1 MGEELTSRG
10 HAAFSASLSNAEG
23 PETPSRLYLQRRFRI
38 WRWATLVPLRSS
50 FILLLTTIEFS
61 GAWQL
66 VSSLSTN
73 VAAEVDSSLINGGE
87 S

>member
-10 HAAFSASLSNAEG
+10 HAASIASLSNAEG
-23 PETPSRLYLQRRFRI
+23 PETRSRLYLQRRFWIR
-38 WRWATLVPLRSS
+38 RWATLAPLRSS

-61 GAWQL
+61 GAWQM
-66 VSSLSTN
+66 VFSLGTD
-73 VAAEVDSSLINGGE
+73 VADEVDSSL